1 MLQEDKT
8 HSFQFGFF
16 ISDTGRFLFAT
27 VYFLLTLATL
37 HNLPLAE
44 TCFGGKV
51 GAKSFLKWV
60 QERIGS
66 QEAKTVQKS
75 FARRGKE
82 K

>member
-16 ISDTGRFLFAT
+16 ISDIARFLFAT

-44 TCFGGKV
+44 NLFWRRGGGKIFLEM
-51 GAKSFLKWV
+51 GTRENRKS
-60 QERIGS
+60 GS
-66 QEAKTVQKS
+66 KDSTKKK
-75 FARRGKE
+75 FC
-82 K
+82 